1 MPRPSFRL
9 ILDDVPYKRW
19 LTWNSLT
26 GMADMTTGKFVAYH
40 RVSTAQQG
48 ASGLGLEAQQEA
60 VAQYLNGGDWEL
72 VGEFVEVES
81 GKRDRNRPQLHQA
94 LDMCRRE
101 KATLVIAKLDRL
113 ARNVHFISGLLE
125 AGVEFVAVDNPH
137 ATKFMVHML
146 AAFAE
151 HERDQISARTKAAL
165 TAAKARG
172 VVLGKNG
179 AVLARQNAAAAD
191 NHARRVAADV
201 HRLRRGRSVRQL
213 VDVLNRENVP
223 TANGGPWHASTVHR
237 LLKRLDVLAVAQNE
251 AA

>member
-1 MPRPSFRL
+1 M
-9 ILDDVPYKRW
+9 I
-19 LTWNSLT
+19 
-26 GMADMTTGKFVAYH
+26 TGKFVAYH

-48 ASGLGLEAQQEA
+48 SSGLGLEAQREA

-81 GKRDRNRPQLHQA
+81 GKRDRNRPKLHEA
-94 LDMCRRE
+94 LALCRRE

-113 ARNVHFISGLLE
+113 ARNVAFIANLME

-137 ATKFMVHML
+137 ATKLMVHML

-165 TAAKARG
+165 AAAKARG
-172 VVLGKNG
+172 VRLGKNG

-201 HRLRRGRSVRQL
+201 QRLRRGRSVRQL
-213 VDVLNRENVP
+213 VDALNRKNVP
-223 TANGGPWHASTVHR
+223 TANGGPWHASTVYR
-237 LLKRLDVLAVAQNE
+237 LLKRLEVVETHQNE

>member
-1 MPRPSFRL
+1 
-9 ILDDVPYKRW
+9 
-19 LTWNSLT
+19 
-26 GMADMTTGKFVAYH
+26 MTTGKFVSYH
-40 RVSTAQQG
+40 RVSTDKQG

-81 GKRDRNRPQLHQA
+81 GKRDRNRPKLYEA
-94 LDMCRRE
+94 LELCHHE

-151 HERDQISARTKAAL
+151 HERDQISVRTKAAL
-165 TAAKARG
+165 AAAKARG
-172 VVLGKNG
+172 VRLGKNG

-191 NHARRVAADV
+191 NHARRVGADV
-201 HRLRRGRSVRQL
+201 QRLRRGRSVRQL
-213 VDVLNRENVP
+213 VDALNRENVP
-223 TANGGPWHASTVHR
+223 TSNGGPWHASTVHR
-237 LLKRLDVLAVAQNE
+237 LLKRLDALAVTQNE

>member
-1 MPRPSFRL
+1 
-9 ILDDVPYKRW
+9 
-19 LTWNSLT
+19 
-26 GMADMTTGKFVAYH
+26 MTTGKFVSYH
-40 RVSTAQQG
+40 RVSTDKQG

-60 VAQYLNGGDWEL
+60 VAQYLNGGDWDL

-81 GKRDRNRPQLHQA
+81 GKRDRNRPKLYEA
-94 LDMCRRE
+94 LELCRRE

-125 AGVEFVAVDNPH
+125 AGVDFVAVDNPH

-151 HERDQISARTKAAL
+151 HERDQISVRTKAAL
-165 TAAKARG
+165 AAAKARG
-172 VVLGKNG
+172 VRLGKNG

-191 NHARRVAADV
+191 NHARRVGADV
-201 HRLRRGRSVRQL
+201 QRLRRGRSVRQL
-213 VDVLNRENVP
+213 VDALNRENVP
-223 TANGGPWHASTVHR
+223 TSNGGPWHASTVHR
-237 LLKRLDVLAVAQNE
+237 LLKRLDALAVTQNE